1 MSFFLRCLVFVGLIE
16 SVREGSNSVFVSS
29 FRAEDLPGVELGRFR
44 GEEKRERAASLHV
57 ALFG

>member
-1 MSFFLRCLVFVGLIE
+1 VFVGLIE